1 MKTIRHNVKDLDN
14 KIGELLEIYESTED
28 EVERAELMDEIER
41 LTDIRVKLKASKE
54 EGSNSGLWVSGALSI
69 ATVVLI
75 MKYEETDI
83 ITTKAFNIATR
94 IFRY

>member
-14 KIGELLEIYESTED
+14 KIGELLELYGSTED
-28 EVERAELMDEIER
+28 EAKLAELMDEIKD
-41 LTDIRVKLKASKE
+41 LTDIRSKLKASKV
-54 EGSNSGLWVSGALSI
+54 EGSNSSLWVSGALSI

-83 ITTKAFNIATR
+83 ITSKAFNIATR
-94 IFRY
+94 IFKN